1 MKFKIYDDV
10 YDDAEDCA
18 EALINLEP
26 CELDEAFDEYLDE
39 VYGTINVAG
48 YDYDTSYVL
57 REIDPIAYRCDKND
71 YIDSLRGDIESELE
85 GMYEGEE
92 REFYGYYVECIDEEV
107 A

>member
-1 MKFKIYDDV
+1 MKLKIYDDV

-39 VYGTINVAG
+39 VYGTINIAG

-57 REIDPIAYRCDKND
+57 KEEDAVTV
-71 YIDSLRGDIESELE
+71 RGFGRFVYAQNIGLSRKEKVNIRILS
-85 GMYEGEE
+85 
-92 REFYGYYVECIDEEV
+92 
-107 A
+107 